1 MRTIADGFGK
11 MLSLAIRMTAAL
23 GALALLALSLIGT
36 SDVLS
41 IRILQ
46 QSIPGVMKLSE
57 AGLVLALFLGLAVAA
72 RNRGHIRIDILV
84 TRLGPRARRF
94 CDVTG
99 HLFTA
104 VFFAVWTWQM
114 GFMTA
119 KSWSI
124 REMATGLLPYPL
136 YPIKFI
142 LFLGLFIATI
152 ESVRRLVFSVHE
164 FYNPNS
170 GQPKG

>member
-1 MRTIADGFGK
+1 MRTITDGLGK
-11 MLSLAIRMTAAL
+11 LLSLAIRLTAAL
-23 GALALLALSLIGT
+23 GALAILALALLGT

-41 IRILQ
+41 TRILN
-46 QSIPGVMKLSE
+46 QSIPGVIKLSE

-94 CDVTG
+94 CDATG
-99 HLFTA
+99 YLFTA
-104 VFFAVWTWQM
+104 VFFALWTWQTGVM
-114 GFMTA
+114 AA

-124 REMATGLLPYPL
+124 REAATGLLPYPL

-142 LFLGLFIATI
+142 LFLGLLIATL
-152 ESVRRLVFSVHE
+152 ESVRRLVLSVCE
-164 FYNPNS
+164 IYPPNS
-170 GQPKG
+170 CKPKG

>member
-94 CDVTG
+94 CDTTG
-99 HLFTA
+99 YLFTA
-104 VFFAVWTWQM
+104 VFFALWTWQTGVM
-114 GFMTA
+114 AA

-124 REMATGLLPYPL
+124 RESATGLLPYPL

-142 LFLGLFIATI
+142 LFLGLLIATL
-152 ESVRRLVFSVHE
+152 ESVRRLVLSVCEIYH
-164 FYNPNS
+164 PNS
-170 GQPKG
+170 CKPKG

>member
-1 MRTIADGFGK
+1 MRTLVAGFGK
-11 MLSLAIRMTAAL
+11 ILALAIHLATAL
-23 GALALLALSLIGT
+23 GTLVLLALALIGT
-36 SDVLS
+36 SDVLTT
-41 IRILQ
+41 RILDQ
-46 QSIPGVMKLSE
+46 PIPGVIKLSE
-57 AGLVLALFLGLAVAA
+57 AGLVLILFLGLAVAA
-72 RNRGHIRIDILV
+72 RNRDHIRVDILV
-84 TRLGPRARRF
+84 NRLGPRARRF
-94 CDVTG
+94 CCALG
-99 HLFTA
+99 YLFTA
-104 VFFAVWTWQM
+104 GFFAMWTWQM
-114 GFMTA
+114 WSMTA